1 MNLRSKIVILIFLFV
16 ASCFHNVKRG
26 LRAYNYA
33 FAVSVVETYRVFYD
47 FIASEEGTY
56 IICKKLIDEHKK
68 QGIYDENLLQRQC
81 EQRIAEVEKSFDNK
95 LTIVASALEMFEN
108 SIDVW
113 DKIEDKRKREIVGA
127 VITAV
132 DSLIEF
138 LESLQIKIPDKLI
151 DVLNYMNNLSGALK

>member
-1 MNLRSKIVILIFLFV
+1 
-16 ASCFHNVKRG
+16 
-26 LRAYNYA
+26 
-33 FAVSVVETYRVFYD
+33 
-47 FIASEEGTY
+47 
-56 IICKKLIDEHKK
+56 
-68 QGIYDENLLQRQC
+68 
-81 EQRIAEVEKSFDNK
+81 
-95 LTIVASALEMFEN
+95 MFEN